1 MKKSVINARL
11 AEMDA
16 QTIEQGLRMV
26 REGYGALGIS
36 QNAPITLKQANAL
49 HAFRDSQP
57 RGEQPVSH
65 GPRSDWKAIMAPTPP
80 SDRALLLMVAD
91 ECDITNPD
99 GSPIPLTP
107 ALVALIRAAVG
118 QKIT

>member
-1 MKKSVINARL
+1 MKKSEITSRL
-11 AEMDA
+11 AQMNA

-49 HAFRDSQP
+49 HAFYDSQ

-65 GPRSDWKAIMAPTPP
+65 GPRPDWKAIMAPPTTPP

-91 ECDITNPD
+91 ECDISNPD
-99 GSPIPLTP
+99 GSPLPLTP

-118 QKIT
+118 QKV